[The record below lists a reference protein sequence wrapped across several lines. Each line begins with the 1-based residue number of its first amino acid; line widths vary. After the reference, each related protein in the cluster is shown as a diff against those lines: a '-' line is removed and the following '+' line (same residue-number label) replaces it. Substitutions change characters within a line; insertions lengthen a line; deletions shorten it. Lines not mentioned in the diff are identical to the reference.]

1 MLHWRKNSEKPGIV
15 PEKISSPIDPK
26 LLLVIFGIV
35 GAFQIYLYA
44 AFPNP
49 DDAAHLIDVIS
60 VINPLISSIAALFV
74 VKRYWGS
81 RVFGK
86 SYLVLTIGFAMNF
99 IGEAVYG
106 IYDVLGYDTTFTAAD
121 LFFYAFYPLI
131 MAHLI
136 LNIRFFKPKI
146 GTLTKSWVIA
156 IPIVITLVYS
166 IISFQKQGE
175 ANFGFYTGLI
185 YVILGSSILSGTMLG
200 ARVFR
205 QGALGVS
212 WLVLLIGV
220 ILLTFGDVW
229 YSYLDTFNQYT
240 LTHPVNLFWY
250 SGYMIVTYAL
260 YKHQKTI

>member
-1 MLHWRKNSEKPGIV
+1 MLHWKKTSDKPDIV
-15 PEKISSPIDPK
+15 PEKLQSSINPRI
-26 LLLVIFGIV
+26 LLLILGIV
-35 GAFQIYLYA
+35 ASFQIYLYV

-49 DDAAHLIDVIS
+49 DDASHLIDVIS
-60 VINPLISSIAALFV
+60 VINPLISSIAAFFV

-81 RVFGK
+81 RIFGK
-86 SYLVLTIGFAMNF
+86 SYLALAIGFTMNF
-99 IGEAVYG
+99 IGETVYG
-106 IYDVLGYDTTFTAAD
+106 VYDVLGYDTTFTAAD

-136 LNIRFFKPKI
+136 LNIKFFKPKI
-146 GTLTKSWVIA
+146 GILTKSWVIA
-156 IPIVITLVYS
+156 IPIAVTLIYS
-166 IISFQKQGE
+166 MISFQKEGE

-205 QGALGVS
+205 QGALGVT

-229 YSYLDTFNQYT
+229 YSYLDTFDQYT

>member
-1 MLHWRKNSEKPGIV
+1 LLRWRKKFNDHSIV
-15 PEKISSPIDPK
+15 PEKIQSPIDPK

-35 GAFQIYLYA
+35 VAFQAYLYA
-44 AFPNP
+44 AFPKP
-49 DDAAHLIDVIS
+49 DDASHLVDIIS
-60 VINPLISSIAALFV
+60 VINPLISSIAAFV
-74 VKRYWGS
+74 VAKKYWGS
-81 RVFGK
+81 RIFGK
-86 SYLVLTIGFAMNF
+86 AYLALAIGLTMNF
-99 IGEAVYG
+99 IGETVYG
-106 IYDVLGYDTTFTAAD
+106 IYDVLGYDTTFTPAD
-121 LFFYAFYPLI
+121 ILFYAFYPLI
-131 MAHLI
+131 MVHLI

-146 GTLTKSWVIA
+146 GILTKIWTVA
-156 IPIVITLVYS
+156 IPVIITIVYS

-220 ILLTFGDVW
+220 MLLTFGDVW
-229 YSYLDTFNQYT
+229 YSYLDTFDQYT

-250 SGYMIVTYAL
+250 GGYMVITYAL
-260 YKHQKTI
+260 YKHQKII